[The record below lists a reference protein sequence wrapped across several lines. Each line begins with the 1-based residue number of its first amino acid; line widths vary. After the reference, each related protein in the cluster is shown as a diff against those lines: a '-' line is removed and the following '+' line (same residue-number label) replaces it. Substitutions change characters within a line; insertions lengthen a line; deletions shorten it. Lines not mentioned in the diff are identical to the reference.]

1 MGTVYGYLRVSTG
14 KQDADNQHFAILSYA
29 NSKSI
34 SPVTFMEETVS
45 GRVSFRQRKLGN
57 LVELSKEGDLIIVS
71 DSPGSAVRFLK

>member
-45 GRVSFRQRKLGN
+45 GRVS
-57 LVELSKEGDLIIVS
+57 SSDWIVLFKRRIW
-71 DSPGSAVRFLK
+71 PKPHRRNQLYN